1 MKLLLGGPGG
11 GGYSCSWLVA
21 IILKQVLE
29 PSDGELQP
37 LLKVHAHQLGIAK
50 IMKSLV

>member
-1 MKLLLGGPGG
+1 MGVL
-11 GGYSCSWLVA
+11 
-21 IILKQVLE
+21 LKQVLE
-29 PSDGELQP
+29 PSDGGLQP